1 MGTCSMCIDIFN
13 LGWLYTRFFHGKFH
27 CSGRSCPIL
36 CRGCDMKCIC
46 CCTITN
52 QFCINSGTSC
62 FCMFQFFKNND
73 SGTFP
78 KYKATSVFIKR
89 NGRSC
94 GIFCFSK
101 CGKCGKPGYTGWADT
116 AFGSSRQHNLCIPV
130 LNRTERIADTVCS
143 RSAGCYNVSTFA
155 AKPKLNGDIS
165 CCHIGDH
172 HRHHQRINF
181 SRSLRDD
188 FFIVIF
194 NLRKAS
200 DS

>member
-1 MGTCSMCIDIFN
+1 MHLLLHHNQPVLHKFWH
-13 LGWLYTRFFHGKFH
+13 LLLLHVPVLQEQRF
-27 CSGRSCPIL
+27 R
-36 CRGCDMKCIC
+36 R
-46 CCTITN
+46 
-52 QFCINSGTSC
+52 
-62 FCMFQFFKNND
+62 
-73 SGTFP
+73 FP

-94 GIFCFSK
+94 GIFCFSQ

-116 AFGSSRQHNLCIPV
+116 AFGSSCQHNLCIPV